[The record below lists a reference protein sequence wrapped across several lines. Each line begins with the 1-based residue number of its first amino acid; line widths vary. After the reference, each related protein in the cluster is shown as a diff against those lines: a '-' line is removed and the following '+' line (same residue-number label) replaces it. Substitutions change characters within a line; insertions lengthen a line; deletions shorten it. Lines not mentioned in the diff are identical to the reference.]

1 MTLETQT
8 APAAAADNSPLS
20 IDQAADIIAAK
31 SAPAP
36 APKRAKAPV
45 EPVEPVTEEVVGEI
59 EDGPEGEG
67 DPVIEDAEDSE
78 ADPQSADDGE
88 EAPETDTLDAE
99 QATDNDPAQPIFEPP
114 SRWDAKGKELFA
126 KLPAEAKDYIL
137 GREKLQQAEITK
149 AQQKSAD
156 TVKTFETRIT
166 HLNDLATR
174 IGEQYVDPG
183 QARMQEWQ
191 DWFTSSDAQELAR
204 TNPGAFLEQQ
214 TIYNQERQELARA
227 TKVKQTAEHTAYSEF
242 VKERVSYF
250 KEHVPELVDPK
261 AQLELVEYLESY
273 GGGSAFDRERIL
285 GVSGPEAQIG
295 WKAKKLDS
303 LEAKYAEFGG
313 LDALV
318 RDAEA
323 YRKSVKLAKTAPPPK
338 PRPPAGPSA
347 PATGQGQRLSSSETR
362 LKTLSTKQS
371 LTSDEHTELM
381 LLKAKTRK

>member
-45 EPVEPVTEEVVGEI
+45 EPVEPVTEEIVEET
-59 EDGPEGEG
+59 EDSPEGEG
-67 DPVIEDAEDSE
+67 EQVTEDAEDSD
-78 ADPQSADDGE
+78 ADTQTADDGE
-88 EAPETDTLDAE
+88 EAPDTDTLDAE
-99 QATDNDPAQPIFEPP
+99 QATDNDPAQPILEPP

-149 AQQKSAD
+149 AQQKSAE
-156 TVKTFETRIT
+156 TVKAFETRIT

-174 IGEQYVDPG
+174 IGEQYVEPA

-191 DWFTSSDAQELAR
+191 DWFTSPDAQELAR

-214 TIYNQERQELARA
+214 TIYNAERQELAKA
-227 TKVKQTAEHTAYSEF
+227 THAKQAAERQAFQEF
-242 VKERVSYF
+242 TKEQARLM
-250 KEHVPELVDPK
+250 PELVPEFADEVEGPK
-261 AQLELVEYLESY
+261 RKTELATYLRDNGFEPDRISGISAKEAQL
-273 GGGSAFDRERIL
+273 A
-285 GVSGPEAQIG
+285 
-295 WKAKKLDS
+295 WKARKFDS
-303 LEAKYAEFGG
+303 VKDF
-313 LDALV
+313 DALV

-323 YRKSVKLAKTAPPPK
+323 YRKSMKLAKTAPQPK
-338 PRPPAGPSA
+338 PKTPAGPSA

-362 LKTLSTKQS
+362 LKALSSKSS
-371 LTSDEHTELM
+371 LSADEHTELM
-381 LLKAKTRK
+381 ILKARTRK